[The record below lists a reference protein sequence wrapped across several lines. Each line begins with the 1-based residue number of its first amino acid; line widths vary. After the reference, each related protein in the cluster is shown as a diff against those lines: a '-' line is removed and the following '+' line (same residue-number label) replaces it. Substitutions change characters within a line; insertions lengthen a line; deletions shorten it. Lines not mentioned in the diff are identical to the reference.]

1 MNNTNVYNDKEADL
15 IVSILNYELE
25 NAGYDVD
32 TIGFGYDN
40 HNVIS
45 AFGGSME
52 DSLTLIWD
60 YIKSKYMESTNN
72 NNNNNIKKDKNKIL
86 DSLKKEK
93 EILIT
98 EQKELSLRVNSMY
111 DTIKQYVID
120 SDNKD
125 DYTLLVEQYVY
136 MKGYLRILDKRIADV
151 VSNIKCLKF
160 NNNKNN
166 NNKQ

>member
-1 MNNTNVYNDKEADL
+1 MDNTNVYNDKEADL

-25 NAGYDVD
+25 NAGYDVS
-32 TIGFGYDN
+32 TTGFGYDN

-45 AFGGSME
+45 AVDGSIE

-60 YIKSKYMESTNN
+60 YIKAKHMESTNNNN

-111 DTIKQYVID
+111 DTIKQYVMD
-120 SDNKD
+120 SNNKD

-160 NNNKNN
+160 NNNK
-166 NNKQ
+166 K